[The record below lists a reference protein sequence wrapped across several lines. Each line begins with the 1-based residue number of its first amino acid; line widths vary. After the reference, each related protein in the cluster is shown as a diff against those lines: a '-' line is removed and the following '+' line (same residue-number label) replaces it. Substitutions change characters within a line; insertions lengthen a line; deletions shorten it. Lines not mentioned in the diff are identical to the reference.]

1 MNARVA
7 LKTVRLPRLQIACAS
22 CGMQGLCIGAG
33 LADDELERLDH
44 MIGAPRTLRRGERL
58 YHTGARFGSLYAVR
72 SGSLKSLV
80 VTEGGR
86 QQITAFH
93 VPGELIGVDAIGFG
107 VHHSST
113 VAIEDCKICEIPYAA
128 LVRLSREMPALQRRI
143 HRLIS
148 GEIQRDQG
156 LMALLGGMR
165 AGQRMGA
172 FLLGLSQRRA
182 ARGNSPTH
190 IALHMTRE
198 DIGSYLGMSFETV
211 SRLLRLFREEGLI
224 VARHRSVEITDLE
237 RMKKLF
243 GSRTTAST
251 PDGVAAGS

>member
-1 MNARVA
+1 MHAIAA
-7 LKTVRLPRLQIACAS
+7 LKTVRLARLQLACAS
-22 CGMQGLCIGAG
+22 CPMQSLCIGAG
-33 LADDELERLDH
+33 LGDDELERLDH
-44 MIGAPRTLRRGERL
+44 MIGAPRTLRRGDRL
-58 YHTGARFGSLYAVR
+58 YHTGARFASLYAVR

-80 VTEGGR
+80 LTEGGR

-113 VAIEDCKICEIPYAA
+113 VAIEDCEICELPYAA
-128 LVRLSREMPALQRRI
+128 LVRLSREIPALQRRI
-143 HRLIS
+143 HHLIS
-148 GEIQRDQG
+148 SEIQRDQG
-156 LMALLGGMR
+156 LMLLLGGMR

-182 ARGNSPTH
+182 ARGHSPTQ
-190 IALHMTRE
+190 IPLRMTRE

-211 SRLLRLFREEGLI
+211 SRVMRVFHDEGLI

-237 RMKKLF
+237 RLRQLF
-243 GSRTTAST
+243 GSRTTA
-251 PDGVAAGS
+251 PAPGRIMAR